1 MSHQFL
7 QAFVIFVMFNHYV
20 TRNKDFIILKK
31 NILVEKLLVL
41 QSYSIQALWK
51 CCSLN

>member
-1 MSHQFL
+1 MSHQFV

-31 NILVEKLLVL
+31 KPFWLKN
-41 QSYSIQALWK
+41 Y
-51 CCSLN
+51 